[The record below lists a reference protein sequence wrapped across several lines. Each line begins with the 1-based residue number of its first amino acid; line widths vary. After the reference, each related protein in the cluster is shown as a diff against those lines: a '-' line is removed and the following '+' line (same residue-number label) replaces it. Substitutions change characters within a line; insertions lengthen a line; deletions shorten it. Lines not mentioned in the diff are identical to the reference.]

1 MLDTITRNRLL
12 RLPEVRERTGK
23 SRSAIYR
30 EIRAGSFPRQL
41 ALGPRTAAWS
51 EAEVSEWIA
60 GRIRARDGS
69 RA

>member
-12 RLPEVRERTGK
+12 RLPEVRDRTGK

-41 ALGPRTAAWS
+41 ALGPRTAAWN
-51 EAEVSEWIA
+51 EAEISDWIA
-60 GRIRARDGS
+60 ARIRARDGAS
-69 RA
+69 A